1 MTKPLMRVEDL
12 TVQFRVAGRG
22 LFGKS
27 QQLSAVGGVS
37 FEIQPG
43 ETVGIV
49 GESGC
54 GKSTLSRAIL
64 NLIPATHGTVRWGD
78 TDLGTLDQK
87 SMNALRRDI
96 QIIFQSPLASL
107 NPRMTIGDIIAEP
120 LDVFEPD
127 LSKQDRA
134 RRAHEM
140 METVGLRP
148 DMAGRYPNEFS
159 GGQCQRASIAR
170 AMILNPKLLVC
181 DEAVSALDVSIKA
194 QIINL
199 LKKLQRDTG
208 VAILFVSHDLA
219 IVRQISH
226 RVLVMYLGKVMELAP
241 SSELFANPRHPYT
254 KALLDA
260 VPRPDPAY
268 EKSKSATLLT
278 GDIPSPLSPPSG
290 CVFRTRCPVAKPNC
304 IRMVPQLT
312 EPKPAHNVA
321 CHYA

>member
-1 MTKPLMRVEDL
+1 MTEPLMRVDDL
-12 TVQFRVAGRG
+12 SVQFRVAGRG

-27 QQLSAVGGVS
+27 QKLSAVNRVS
-37 FEIQPG
+37 FEISPG
-43 ETVGIV
+43 ETLGIV

-64 NLIPATHGTVRWGD
+64 NLIPVTDGAVHWED
-78 TDLGTLDQK
+78 TNLGTLDKK

-127 LSKQDRA
+127 LSKQERA
-134 RRAHEM
+134 RRAHQM

-170 AMILNPKLLVC
+170 AMILQPKLLVC

-199 LKKLQRDTG
+199 LKKLQRETG
-208 VAILFVSHDLA
+208 VAIVFVSHDLA

-241 SSELFANPRHPYT
+241 SKDLFANPCHPYT

-260 VPRPDPAY
+260 VPRPDPAF
-268 EKSKSATLLT
+268 EKEKSATLLK
-278 GDIPSPLSPPSG
+278 GDIPSPLAPPSG
-290 CVFRTRCPVAKPNC
+290 CVFRTRCPIAKPNC
-304 IRMVPQLT
+304 IRVVPELT
-312 EPKPAHNVA
+312 EPSPSHKVA

>member
-1 MTKPLMRVEDL
+1 MTEPLMRIEDL
-12 TVQFRVAGRG
+12 SVQFRVAGRG
-22 LFGKS
+22 LFAKS
-27 QQLSAVGGVS
+27 QQLSAVNRVS
-37 FEIQPG
+37 FDINPG

-64 NLIPATHGTVRWGD
+64 NLIPAAGGTVHWEGA
-78 TDLGTLDQK
+78 DLGTLDKK

-107 NPRMTIGDIIAEP
+107 NPRMSIGDIIAEP
-120 LDVFEPD
+120 LDVFEPE
-127 LSKQDRA
+127 LTRQERTQ
-134 RRAHEM
+134 RAHEM
-140 METVGLRP
+140 MEVVGLRP

-170 AMILNPKLLVC
+170 AMILQPKLLVC

-199 LKKLQRDTG
+199 LKRLQRDTG
-208 VAILFVSHDLA
+208 VAIIFVSHDLA

-241 SSELFANPRHPYT
+241 SNELFANPRHPYT

-260 VPRPDPAY
+260 VPRPDPAF
-268 EKSKSATLLT
+268 EKAKSPTLLK
-278 GDIPSPLSPPSG
+278 GDIPSPLAPPSG

-304 IRMVPQLT
+304 IRVEPDLT
-312 EPKPAHNVA
+312 EPSPAHKVA